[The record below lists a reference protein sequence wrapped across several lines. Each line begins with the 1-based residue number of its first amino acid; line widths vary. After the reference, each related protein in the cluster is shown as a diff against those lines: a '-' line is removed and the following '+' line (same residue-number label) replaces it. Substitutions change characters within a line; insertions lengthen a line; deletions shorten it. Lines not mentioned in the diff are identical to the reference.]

1 MWVLPTFPAPG
12 CHENNG
18 TFTRI
23 AIFWCIDMNELK
35 REIVLAG
42 MADLHFKRNSQG
54 SLKQVFLEISREAD
68 VLLLCG
74 DITEAGYIE
83 EARALVDEL
92 KALSN
97 FPVIAVLGNHDFEQ
111 GKETEIRKLFRRSG
125 MMVLDGET
133 CEFYGVGFAG
143 VKGFGGGFGN
153 RALQPWGEQIIK
165 QFVNAAI
172 KEATSLES
180 ALAKLRTKR
189 KIVLLHYSPIR
200 ETVRGEDQEIFP
212 YLGSSRLED
221 PLNRYSITAVFH
233 GHSHHGTHEGKT
245 ANGTPVYNV
254 ALGVLARNFPEN
266 PFYRLVRI
274 SLE

>member
-1 MWVLPTFPAPG
+1 
-12 CHENNG
+12 
-18 TFTRI
+18 
-23 AIFWCIDMNELK
+23 MNDSK
-35 REIVLAG
+35 REIVLAA
-42 MADLHFKRNSQG
+42 MADVHFTRNSQG
-54 SLKQVFLEISREAD
+54 SLKHIFSQLAREAD

-74 DITEAGYIE
+74 DITEAGFPE

-92 KALSN
+92 RTLSN

-111 GKETEIRKLFRRSG
+111 GKEVEIRRLFRKSG
-125 MMVLDGET
+125 MVVLDGET

-153 RALQPWGEQIIK
+153 RALQPWGEQTIK

-180 ALAKLRTKR
+180 ALAKLRTK
-189 KIVLLHYSPIR
+189 KKVVLLHYSPIR
-200 ETVRGEDQEIFP
+200 ETVEGEHPEIFP

-245 ANGTPVYNV
+245 VNGTPVYNV
-254 ALGVLARNFPEN
+254 ALSVLAQNFPEN